1 MNCIALTWRLGEAGD
16 LVSILGAAYDA
27 FEETMSA
34 IWSHEE
40 TTGNLSAA
48 LVFAAAAA
56 ADGRDA
62 IATAPSLPRTK
73 YIGVQPPRPDQR
85 TPELTTAL
93 AALSAVLAARL
104 TQAAESATEYQDR
117 GACQIGA
124 RQALQIH
131 SLLTG
136 NEP

>member
-1 MNCIALTWRLGEAGD
+1 MNCIVLTRRLGQAGD
-16 LVSILGAAYDA
+16 LISVLGAAYDA

-40 TTGNLSAA
+40 TTGNSSAA

-73 YIGVQPPRPDQR
+73 HVGVLPPRPDQR

-93 AALSAVLAARL
+93 AALSAVLAGRL
-104 TQAAESATEYQDR
+104 TQTAESATEYQDR
-117 GACQIGA
+117 AACQIGA
-124 RQALQIH
+124 RQAREIH